1 MTDSI
6 PFIDKKLNVRNF
18 YDPHRLETFTDN
30 YAVKAIPALFIT
42 TPMLN
47 FDFYNINKSE
57 FFKYLVDTD
66 PNLLSLLSFGFK
78 PTNFESANFSP
89 FIKLLSN
96 RFESFSIKS
105 TVSQP
110 RENGETFYGYK
121 QYLPGPYVN
130 SVSGDTISIEYT
142 ETENLDILNL
152 HKAWMDYIEGLGK
165 GIFKPSKQAR
175 DYRFLDFTSSMYL
188 FSLAPDGET
197 ILFYEKLTGCSPIS
211 LPYDAFSSKAV
222 NDREIVRFSI
232 DYTWSYKDDLNPR
245 ILTTFNALSRK
256 NKIASMLEMKDLDQQ
271 GILGVSEQKVDLT
284 NTHDM
289 YLDEDI
295 AKAYMPVVIA
305 GKDANGKQVF
315 KLKYIA
321 PSS

>member
-1 MTDSI
+1 MADSI
-6 PFIDKKLNVRNF
+6 PLINKNLNVRNF

-47 FDFYNINKSE
+47 FDSSNINKSY
-57 FFKYLVDTD
+57 FFKHLVDVD
-66 PNLLSLLSFGFK
+66 PNLLSLLSFGSK
-78 PTNFESANFSP
+78 LSNSENANVSP

-96 RFESFSIKS
+96 RFENFNIKS

-110 RENGETFYGYK
+110 RENAETFYGYK

-152 HKAWMDYIEGLGK
+152 HKAWMEYIEGLGK
-165 GIFKPSKQAR
+165 GVFKPSKQAR
-175 DYRFLDFTSSMYL
+175 DYRFLDFTSSIYL
-188 FSLAPDGET
+188 FNLAPDGET

-222 NDREIVRFSI
+222 NDREIVKFSI

-256 NKIASMLEMKDLDQQ
+256 NNITSMLQTKDLDQQ
-271 GILGVSEQKVDLT
+271 EILVVSEPKIDLT

-295 AKAYMPVVIA
+295 AKAYMPVIIS

-315 KLKYIA
+315 KLKYVA